1 MLQEIG
7 ASRRLAQA
15 PLRVSTGRICFWQ
28 GGSLWLG
35 SGQGRS
41 RWHDHHAHQIAISL
55 DGICR
60 FRSNQEEPWSDYAA
74 AIIRSHHKHAFEFEG
89 AIAHLFVEPE
99 TLHGRSLLRY
109 FTGNGVSALPDT
121 ERSRVAPMLLD
132 AHQRELGG
140 DALERIAQGA
150 LTVLTGCEV
159 MAAPVDTRVVKA
171 IDYLGSRLFAPVS
184 LADAAGAAAL
194 SPSRFRHLFVQETGT
209 TFRAYLLWL
218 RLNVAIK
225 AAMAGASWTE
235 AAHEAGFADSAHLT
249 RTFQRMFGINPA
261 DLSNVRDA

>member
-7 ASRRLAQA
+7 ATRGLAQA
-15 PLRVSTGRICFWQ
+15 AITVSAGHICFWQ

-35 SGQGRS
+35 RGQGRS
-41 RWHDHHAHQIAISL
+41 RWHDHHAHQIAITL

-60 FRSNQEEPWSDYAA
+60 FRGSTEEPWSDYAA
-74 AIIRSHHKHAFEFEG
+74 AVIPSHRKHEFEFEG

-99 TLHGRSLLRY
+99 TTQGRSLRRH
-109 FTGNGVSALPDT
+109 FTGTGVSALPDA
-121 ERSRVAPMLLD
+121 ERSKMAPMLLD
-132 AHQRELGG
+132 AHRKDLSG
-140 DALERIAQGA
+140 DALERVAQAA
-150 LTVLTGCEV
+150 LAALTGCEV
-159 MAAPVDTRVVKA
+159 MAAPVDTRVIKA
-171 IDYLGSRLFAPVS
+171 IGYVSGRLLAPVS

-225 AAMAGASWTE
+225 AAMQGASWTA

-249 RTFQRMFGINPA
+249 RTFRRMFGINPA
-261 DLSNVRDA
+261 DISAARSG